1 MENILHNLN
10 IIIIFVP
17 RKRKIG
23 RVIECA
29 GLEIRYTAFWYR
41 GFESLI
47 FRKQTN
53 DYATRA
59 GRRHNCFL
67 PAFVFP
73 SHHTILQRLQIM
85 PFRSSA
91 CALRRLRILSEK
103 HHTYTSNKNT
113 RPELTSDF
121 ICFTA
126 CHQTVWFPAL
136 PYMQPDISDKDR
148 EQIDGNSAQY
158 AL

>member
-1 MENILHNLN
+1 MDEEPVMHTDTPYPFLPDSPDGYVGAEKQIMENILHNLN

-53 DYATRA
+53 DYVTRA
-59 GRRHNCFL
+59 GRRHNCFSFRFCFF
-67 PAFVFP
+67 AT
-73 SHHTILQRLQIM
+73 SHHPTGG
-85 PFRSSA
+85 
-91 CALRRLRILSEK
+91 CK
-103 HHTYTSNKNT
+103 
-113 RPELTSDF
+113 
-121 ICFTA
+121 
-126 CHQTVWFPAL
+126 
-136 PYMQPDISDKDR
+136 
-148 EQIDGNSAQY
+148 
-158 AL
+158 

>member
-47 FRKQTN
+47 FRKRMTMQRERGEDTIVFF
-53 DYATRA
+53 RLLFF
-59 GRRHNCFL
+59 RHIT
-67 PAFVFP
+67 P
-73 SHHTILQRLQIM
+73 SYRRLQIM

-113 RPELTSDF
+113 RPELTSDL